1 MIPEREQFE
10 TWYRR
15 DAKQRIGW
23 YTDENVDSDLVLNVD
38 GFYMRT
44 STRRLWEMWQAVR
57 AEQRIVVP
65 DDLIQRLPEILRTG
79 KASRWEI
86 QALIN
91 ACSTI
96 NPEK

>member
-23 YTDENVDSDLVLNVD
+23 YTDDNVDSDLVLNVD

-44 STRRLWEMWQAVR
+44 SIRRLWEVWQASR
-57 AEQRIVVP
+57 AELGIIVLN
-65 DDLIQRLPEILRTG
+65 DIAQRLPEILRTG
-79 KASRWEI
+79 KANRWEI
-86 QALIN
+86 QALAN
-91 ACSTI
+91 ACNTI